1 VYKGSTRR
9 QGQMTFI
16 ELTRILPKNRTVKW
30 SFNPANII
38 YLQESTDPDK
48 KIGCILVS
56 VAGPDSD
63 IDVVESYEDVK
74 VKLKAFE

>member
-1 VYKGSTRR
+1 
-9 QGQMTFI
+9 MMFI

-48 KIGCILVS
+48 KIGCTLVS

-63 IDVVESYEDVK
+63 VDIAESYEDVK
-74 VKLKAFE
+74 GKLKAFE